1 MAVRVACDV
10 RSDPARKVRVR
21 ARRTWLGIALACGL
35 AACAPDADD
44 APGPGAATPAPDAPS
59 TVHQPH
65 HLILAAVRI
74 VSFLRGEAEFDEVF
88 VADTVALYVAPEGGG
103 MREEVPRELLRDR
116 AAWRVGEYGFVPPAE
131 STILQTEVGTHY
143 ACFEQQ
149 LSSRYPHLARL
160 PHVGARLEPP
170 GADNCLQIWN
180 LTLVFDPVE
189 QPAKLVAAVYD
200 QWEW

>member
-1 MAVRVACDV
+1 
-10 RSDPARKVRVR
+10 
-21 ARRTWLGIALACGL
+21 LAE
-35 AACAPDADD
+35 AAP
-44 APGPGAATPAPDAPS
+44 
-59 TVHQPH
+59 TVHQPQ
-65 HLILAAVRI
+65 HLELAAERI
-74 VSFLRGEAEFDEVF
+74 VSFLRGETGFEEIH

-103 MREEVPRELLRDR
+103 MREAFPREQLRDR
-116 AAWRVGEYGFVPPAE
+116 ANWRVGAYGLVPPAG

-180 LTLVFDPVE
+180 LTLVFDPDE
-189 QPAKLVAAVYD
+189 QPATLVAAVYD